1 MPVRPRPEDIALY
14 NEWARR
20 AGRPLWGQPA
30 AKAKARPRVG
40 VRRPVPQPATH
51 GGVQGG
57 ADGGFIRGTYV
68 RNATIYARRTDGAE
82 VAIAH
87 FMQRLNRWT
96 VTEAGRDYYR
106 HNRQQFIVNVPAIAY
121 VYRASLG
128 MYIRCTINHVP
139 GGPPLR
145 TMVPIQDEDIT
156 TAPDHDGDPTN
167 ARQLVL
173 RQAQEYL
180 RGRPQILTEDGMLH
194 RLEIESEVT
203 WFWDESQEM
212 TFDEKIVRHIYHN
225 RAIDFETIMDR
236 CTAAWASVRW
246 PRRRA
251 RTTACWSRCSS

>member
-1 MPVRPRPEDIALY
+1 MGDASLGLLAALLVVPRVRLSSGASKKFSLALSKTDSDMSTDRQSPMAMREQEPAMPVRPRPEDIALY

-139 GGPPLR
+139 GGPHSGPWCQSR
-145 TMVPIQDEDIT
+145 TRT
-156 TAPDHDGDPTN
+156 S
-167 ARQLVL
+167 R
-173 RQAQEYL
+173 
-180 RGRPQILTEDGMLH
+180 RP
-194 RLEIESEVT
+194 
-203 WFWDESQEM
+203 
-212 TFDEKIVRHIYHN
+212 
-225 RAIDFETIMDR
+225 
-236 CTAAWASVRW
+236 
-246 PRRRA
+246 
-251 RTTACWSRCSS
+251 RTTMGIPRTLGSSSSDKRKNTCEAVHRD